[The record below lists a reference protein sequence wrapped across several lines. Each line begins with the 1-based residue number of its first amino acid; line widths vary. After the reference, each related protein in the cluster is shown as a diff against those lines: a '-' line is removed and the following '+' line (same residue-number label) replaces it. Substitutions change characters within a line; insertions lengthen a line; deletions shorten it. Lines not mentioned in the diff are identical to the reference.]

1 MIEAK
6 RGLIAELVG
15 EARRQ
20 NRRLVRAR
28 QSGFEFPMA
37 AYLRTRAMGEARAI
51 KGVPSRQR
59 GAELR
64 QALCE
69 IADLSC
75 EIDHQKNRLPEPYR
89 HSFTQVVE
97 AAHGHV
103 KTIADYHGLVVY
115 ADQKE
120 ARDEKQTH

>member
-1 MIEAK
+1 MTESKQAV
-6 RGLIAELVG
+6 IAELVT
-15 EARRQ
+15 EARQQ

-28 QSGFEFPMA
+28 QSGFEFPLA
-37 AYLRTRAMGEARAI
+37 AYLRTRAMDEARAI

-69 IADLSC
+69 KADLSC

-103 KTIADYHGLVVY
+103 KTIADDHGLVVY
-115 ADQKE
+115 ADEKE
-120 ARDEKQTH
+120 GRYEKQTH

>member
-28 QSGFEFPMA
+28 QSGFEFPLA
-37 AYLRTRAMGEARAI
+37 AYLRSRAMGEARAI
-51 KGVPSRQR
+51 KGVPSRQQ

-64 QALCE
+64 QTLCE
-69 IADLSC
+69 IADLTC
-75 EIDHQKNRLPEPYR
+75 EIDHHKNNLPELYR
-89 HSFTQVVE
+89 HNFTRVVE
-97 AAHGHV
+97 AAHGQV
-103 KTIADYHGLVVY
+103 KAVADDHGLAVY
-115 ADQKE
+115 ADQE
-120 ARDEKQTH
+120 IQRNEKQTH

>member
-1 MIEAK
+1 MTDSK
-6 RGLIAELVG
+6 RALIAHLATK
-15 EARRQ
+15 ARRL
-20 NRRLVRAR
+20 NWYAIRAR
-28 QSGFEFPMA
+28 QRGDWYQLTV
-37 AYLRTRAMGEARAI
+37 YLRDQTMGEARAI

-75 EIDHQKNRLPEPYR
+75 EIDHQKNKLPEPYR
-89 HSFTQVVE
+89 ASFTQVVE

-115 ADQKE
+115 ADQEQK
-120 ARDEKQTH
+120 KGMLS